1 MNRSS
6 TSRESARPFLILDE
20 SVEHEYPEALVQ
32 GMMEITE
39 SVFRGMFGELELSC
53 ESPSVVRDRIIFGEV
68 FSLIP
73 LESAW
78 CRGYMMMQAEQVPFM
93 QLLEHTGRCD
103 EGHAGFRELN
113 GMLGELTNLVWGA
126 FKSRYMGDPDA
137 IDRTQVQVP
146 LLINHK
152 QKYIS
157 FGTDNPQL
165 CFVYRLT
172 DPVTQQV
179 VTLHQHFVFSLNWS
193 PEAFREAAQSA
204 SAPVETGALELF

>member
-1 MNRSS
+1 MNRS
-6 TSRESARPFLILDE
+6 TPREPVSHFLILDD
-20 SVEHEYPEALVQ
+20 SVEHEYPEALVR
-32 GMMEITE
+32 GMMDITDG
-39 SVFRGMFGELELSC
+39 VLHGLFGDIAVCC
-53 ESPSVVRDRIIFGEV
+53 EPPGVVRDRIIFGEV

-93 QLLEHTGRCD
+93 QLLEHTGRCED
-103 EGHAGFRELN
+103 PAGFRELN
-113 GMLGELTNLVWGA
+113 GMLGELTNLIWGA
-126 FKSRYMGDPDA
+126 FKNRYMGDPSA
-137 IDRTQVQVP
+137 IGRAQVQVP

-172 DPVTQQV
+172 DPVSGQL

-193 PEAFREAAQSA
+193 PEAFREAAQAPSE
-204 SAPVETGALELF
+204 PVETGALELF

>member
-1 MNRSS
+1 MNRS
-6 TSRESARPFLILDE
+6 TPRESVSQFLILDDN
-20 SVEHEYPEALVQ
+20 VEHEYPEALVR
-32 GMMEITE
+32 GMIDITE
-39 SVFRGMFGELELSC
+39 GVFRGLFGDDIALTC

-93 QLLEHTGRCD
+93 QLLEHTGRC
-103 EGHAGFRELN
+103 EGPAGFRELN
-113 GMLGELTNLVWGA
+113 GMLGEMTNLIWGA
-126 FKSRYMGDPDA
+126 FKNRYLGEA
-137 IDRTQVQVP
+137 SAADRAQVQVP

-165 CFVYRLT
+165 CFVYRIA
-172 DPVTQQV
+172 DPVDARI

-193 PEAFREAAQSA
+193 PEAFREATPATA
-204 SAPVETGALELF
+204 APVETGALELF

>member
-6 TSRESARPFLILDE
+6 PRESVSQFLILED
-20 SVEHEYPEALVQ
+20 SVEHEYPDALVR
-32 GMMEITE
+32 GMIDITDG
-39 SVFRGMFGELELSC
+39 VFRGLFGDVEVTC
-53 ESPSVVRDRIIFGEV
+53 DSPSVVRDRIIFGEV

-93 QLLEHTGRCD
+93 QLLEHTGRC
-103 EGHAGFRELN
+103 EGQVGFRELN

-126 FKSRYMGDPDA
+126 FKNRYMGDPLA
-137 IDRTQVQVP
+137 VDRTQVQVP

-152 QKYIS
+152 QKYIT

-172 DPVTQQV
+172 DPVNGQI

-204 SAPVETGALELF
+204 AEPVETGALEMF